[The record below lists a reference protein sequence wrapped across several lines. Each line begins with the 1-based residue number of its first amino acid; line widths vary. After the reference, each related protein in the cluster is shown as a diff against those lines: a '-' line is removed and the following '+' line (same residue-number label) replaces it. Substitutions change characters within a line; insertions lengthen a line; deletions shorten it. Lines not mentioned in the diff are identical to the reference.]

1 VHDKQVRRRRAVLGL
16 LVAVSLI
23 LLTAYFGESAS
34 SPLHSV
40 QRGFVEVLSPVQ
52 DGASK
57 ALKPVRDIAGWFSDT
72 FHAKSQADQLRT
84 EVHHLQAEVAQYQ
97 TAWEQNQHFAALL
110 KLDNKIGAAGFS
122 PVTSQVISKDPTLWY
137 ETIEV
142 NKGSDDGVAL
152 NDPVVGDNGLV
163 GKISLV
169 SATASWVT
177 LITDHTMAVA
187 AIVDDP
193 AGVGQAVRV
202 VHPQPADQPVRHP
215 AQDQGVGGPE
225 NLRVLD
231 PHRGQ
236 RGDVEEPPVVQ
247 LGVGPAPVDQP
258 VVLTLVHLLR
268 GAVAGAGRDREPLVV
283 VGQLAVDQL
292 EVGHGIIIG
301 QHRDHDRRPAPVDVE
316 ELRVLRLGP
325 VLQRVPPGRIG
336 LGQRDALVVGH
347 DVDHQPEAG
356 LAQPLGQPGE
366 ALVAAQRRAGFRRV
380 DDVVSVRGT
389 RRGGQH
395 R

>member
-193 AGVGQAVRV
+193 AGDSGVLEPQVGNPNALLLQSLPRNANVAVGDQV
-202 VHPQPADQPVRHP
+202 VTAGFKDGALQDLYPAGIPIGTVSSASQSSILSSGEVQVTPAVDLRH
-215 AQDQGVGGPE
+215 
-225 NLRVLD
+225 LD
-231 PHRGQ
+231 
-236 RGDVEEPPVVQ
+236 VVQ
-247 LGVGPAPVDQP
+247 
-258 VVLTLVHLLR
+258 VLTQPH
-268 GAVAGAGRDREPLVV
+268 GANAR
-283 VGQLAVDQL
+283 
-292 EVGHGIIIG
+292 
-301 QHRDHDRRPAPVDVE
+301 
-316 ELRVLRLGP
+316 
-325 VLQRVPPGRIG
+325 
-336 LGQRDALVVGH
+336 
-347 DVDHQPEAG
+347 
-356 LAQPLGQPGE
+356 AQ
-366 ALVAAQRRAGFRRV
+366 
-380 DDVVSVRGT
+380 VSNG
-389 RRGGQH
+389 
-395 R
+395 